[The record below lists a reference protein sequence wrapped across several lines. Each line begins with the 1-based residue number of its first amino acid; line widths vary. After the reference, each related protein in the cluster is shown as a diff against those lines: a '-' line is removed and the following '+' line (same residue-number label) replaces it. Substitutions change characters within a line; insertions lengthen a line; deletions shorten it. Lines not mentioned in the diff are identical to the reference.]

1 MVSAYW
7 TIPLGVVGGFWVGQ
21 SALQE
26 LAPLEKESAK
36 IETSVASCGS
46 GTARKRGRSFAA
58 EDHWPSK
65 LSVEALRPEGRCGC
79 NERDEPASSG
89 GDVWA
94 LAGSFLEVE
103 DLGRSWKF

>member
-1 MVSAYW
+1 
-7 TIPLGVVGGFWVGQ
+7 VGQ

-26 LAPLEKESAK
+26 LAPLEKESARM
-36 IETSVASCGS
+36 ETSVASCGS
-46 GTARKRGRSFAA
+46 ATARNHGRSFAA
-58 EDHWPSK
+58 EGQRPSK

-89 GDVWA
+89 GDVGV
-94 LAGSFLEVE
+94 LAGSSLKVE